1 MWLIKGAGTLTLVAL
16 ASGPPPQAALPSD
29 TSKVR
34 FVGVSDKGIAGDMS
48 NDNVVLSNVYSYIGH
63 VLVVCN
69 PFQRVPMPEM
79 KRYIGEKI
87 GDLPP
92 HNYAVAEEAFENLK
106 ANGGKRS
113 QSIIISGESGA
124 GKTESA
130 KIVMRY
136 LTDVSESWV
145 ASTRGGA
152 CISQDPE

>member
-1 MWLIKGAGTLTLVAL
+1 MPHAHRYMEKNI
-16 ASGPPPQAALPSD
+16 
-29 TSKVR
+29 
-34 FVGVSDKGIAGDMS
+34 
-48 NDNVVLSNVYSYIGH
+48 YSYIGH

-79 KRYIGEKI
+79 KSYIGEKI

-124 GKTESA
+124 PPPPLRSNDSSRPTE
-130 KIVMRY
+130 
-136 LTDVSESWV
+136 
-145 ASTRGGA
+145 
-152 CISQDPE
+152 